1 MLKEQM
7 KTKHLNVDTGKTTL
21 ALENPYR
28 GLMEYLADEDGYSD
42 WRVWRNRNRITAP
55 SNSSRW
61 SSNCQAGPSVTTT

>member
-7 KTKHLNVDTGKTTL
+7 KPKHLNVDTGKTTL
-21 ALENPYR
+21 ALENPYW

-42 WRVWRNRNRITAP
+42 WRVWRNRITAP